1 MNEPYDLSLPD
12 FPSEFEKRMEMIE
25 NFKLPPDIKRVCQSM
40 CASNNRILKDL
51 FRSEINGSFLIR
63 IKSGVLNAVLPI
75 LPDIFDLKYSD
86 ERMMT
91 AGDNAIEY
99 EICRHVIGVHNS
111 NTVFLSAE
119 EKRSWEK
126 DDEYQARLVSQ
137 VAQDVIIRLYG
148 SAYFRKKA
156 IISGERFLF
165 YPVPYDIFVL
175 CMKTNEILIR
185 EGGKCESAPL
195 ISLIINKAMAALSLL
210 EDNFLDCAYM
220 PCRTVIEMYV
230 KLMFLRRQEG
240 LFALSAQF
248 ATFDIDKSC
257 CSQEYSDSF
266 NALYAR
272 RKNPSATNKIEFLHY
287 GFVDV
292 VDDYHE
298 IVKQQPYSVGGI
310 IKYLISKS
318 DEETSVFFK
327 ELEAL
332 YKMCHGYTHGNVVKT
347 VYPHLHYFEI
357 SLILGGIV
365 PKVFKMLCDD
375 YGIEATLN
383 DIDILEKFNE
393 DFALLQ
399 EQYSKRST
407 ENFELELAKRIQ
419 R

>member
-1 MNEPYDLSLPD
+1 
-12 FPSEFEKRMEMIE
+12 
-25 NFKLPPDIKRVCQSM
+25 
-40 CASNNRILKDL
+40 
-51 FRSEINGSFLIR
+51 
-63 IKSGVLNAVLPI
+63 
-75 LPDIFDLKYSD
+75 
-86 ERMMT
+86 
-91 AGDNAIEY
+91 
-99 EICRHVIGVHNS
+99 
-111 NTVFLSAE
+111 
-119 EKRSWEK
+119 
-126 DDEYQARLVSQ
+126 
-137 VAQDVIIRLYG
+137 
-148 SAYFRKKA
+148 
-156 IISGERFLF
+156 
-165 YPVPYDIFVL
+165 
-175 CMKTNEILIR
+175 
-185 EGGKCESAPL
+185 
-195 ISLIINKAMAALSLL
+195 MAALSLL

-248 ATFDIDKSC
+248 AAFDIDKSC
-257 CSQEYSDSF
+257 CSQEYSDEF
-266 NALYAR
+266 NALYAQ
-272 RKNPSATNKIEFLHY
+272 RKNRSATNKIEFLHY

-298 IVKQQPYSVGGI
+298 IEKKQPYSVGGI
-310 IKYLISKS
+310 IRYLISKS

-327 ELEAL
+327 ELEVL

-393 DFALLQ
+393 DYALLQ

-407 ENFELELAKRIQ
+407 ENFELELAKRTQ